1 VFLRNFDY
9 NSVHVAG
16 AERIA
21 SVAAK
26 SGITRF
32 VHVSHL
38 NASQDSK
45 SKFYQSKAEGEERVK
60 SAFPN
65 ATIIRPAAMFGYE
78 DKLLNNI
85 AGTLFFLFSLGRY
98 SVLHTCSMKVWP
110 IWWKLNHGETK
121 IRPVHVCFAIPV
133 LFCPVLT

>member
-1 VFLRNFDY
+1 LSPRNFDY

-21 SVAAK
+21 SIAAK
-26 SGITRF
+26 SGATRF

-38 NASQDSK
+38 NASLDSK

-65 ATIIRPAAMFGYE
+65 ATIVRPATMFGYE

-85 AGTLFFLFSLGRY
+85 AGMFFIDEC
-98 SVLHTCSMKVWP
+98 SVYASRLYESVAYLVEIKSWRD
-110 IWWKLNHGETK
+110 ED
-121 IRPVHVCFAIPV
+121 
-133 LFCPVLT
+133 